1 MNRLIRIWELAE
13 KENAENRRKAIHNYG
28 CKTSELHPYDNSA
41 FLEMVGATLALLREA
56 KSGKGKSMIR
66 EILADLC
73 HQQWS
78 GWMEYLFSKGIFNKD
93 GTWTMPAWA
102 VDRWK
107 KQMNTPYANLS
118 DTEQES
124 DRIEADKFLIIL
136 IDDGYRG
143 ENTVATAKD
152 YKITD

>member
-1 MNRLIRIWELAE
+1 MYGHSKLELWTGPKKLRVRFLDVL
-13 KENAENRRKAIHNYG
+13 KE
-28 CKTSELHPYDNSA
+28 D
-41 FLEMVGATLALLREA
+41 
-56 KSGKGKSMIR
+56 KGMIVMIR

-78 GWMEYLFSKGIFNKD
+78 GWMKYLFSKGVFNEN

-124 DRIEADKFLIIL
+124 DRTEADKFLIIL
-136 IDDGYRG
+136 IDDGRRG
-143 ENTVATAKD
+143 KNTVATTKD
-152 YKITD
+152 HEITD